1 MKIVSFY
8 VTVTKKNMYGGSG
21 MNRKYVLKTR
31 EALDDLLAK
40 LDGTA
45 KGGVAIP
52 IRQEFNL
59 PVKYIGLGEQPDDL
73 ALFNVDT
80 FVDALFDAEE

>member
-8 VTVTKKNMYGGSG
+8 VTVRKKNMYGGSG

-40 LDGTA
+40 LDGISAEVTITEFDEDGNRA
-45 KGGVAIP
+45 ARNSVIAGEGGKLI
-52 IRQEFNL
+52 
-59 PVKYIGLGEQPDDL
+59 
-73 ALFNVDT
+73 
-80 FVDALFDAEE
+80 AEAE

>member
-31 EALDDLLAK
+31 EVLNDLLSN
-40 LDGTA
+40 LDGINAEVTITEFDEDGNRA
-45 KGGVAIP
+45 ARYSVLAGEGGKSIS
-52 IRQEFNL
+52 E
-59 PVKYIGLGEQPDDL
+59 
-73 ALFNVDT
+73 
-80 FVDALFDAEE
+80 AE

>member
-21 MNRKYVLKTR
+21 MNRNYVLKTR

-40 LDGTA
+40 LDGINAEVTITEFDEDGNRA
-45 KGGVAIP
+45 ARNSVIAGEGGKLIS
-52 IRQEFNL
+52 E
-59 PVKYIGLGEQPDDL
+59 
-73 ALFNVDT
+73 
-80 FVDALFDAEE
+80 AE